1 MLISNRFLLS
11 TLPSLPVFSLST
23 HSKSIIYTQVHDK
36 QTGERRPCAF
46 LVFENETTRKHVI
59 TSSLY
64 TLLAHVRVPV
74 NVKQMSDQRFAYLLL
89 ITNALIHVY
98 DMIKKINTV
107 TETWVTVVPMSLFAT
122 YVVNSN
128 LQSAT
133 AYILLYIIHRRWW

>member
-1 MLISNRFLLS
+1 MLILNRFLLS
-11 TLPSLPVFSLST
+11 TLPSLPMFSLST

-74 NVKQMSDQRFAYLLL
+74 KQMSDQRFAHVLL
-89 ITNALIHVY
+89 IINALIHVY

-107 TETWVTVVPMSLFAT
+107 TGTWVTVVPMSLFAT

-133 AYILLYIIHRRWW
+133 AYILLYIIHRLRW